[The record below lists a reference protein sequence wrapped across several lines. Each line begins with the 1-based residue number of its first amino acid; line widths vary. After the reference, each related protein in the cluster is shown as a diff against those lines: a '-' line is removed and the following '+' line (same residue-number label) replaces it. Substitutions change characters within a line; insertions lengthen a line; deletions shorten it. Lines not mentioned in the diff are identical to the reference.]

1 MSKSQESKLAPESG
15 SAEPICYAKKAPEKR
30 RYGSYWI
37 CQGCLGNPEFDHA
50 EMMTHLQ
57 EVHGI
62 DTKTTKGT
70 KTMMTHMDG
79 TDWFASQHEWDI
91 NGLKC
96 LQTTTCKRS
105 AESKRYWA

>member
-1 MSKSQESKLAPESG
+1 MSTDTETKLPTDSG
-15 SAEPICYAKKAPEKR
+15 SDAPSCYAKKAATKR
-30 RYGSYWI
+30 RYGSFWI
-37 CQGCLGNPEFDHA
+37 CQGCQGNPEFEHA
-50 EMMTHLQ
+50 EMMAHLQ

-62 DTKTTKGT
+62 DPKTTKGT

-91 NGLKC
+91 AGLKC